1 MPPNA
6 PRVPGSSECAASL
19 PEAPECVASPASDN
33 CPGSLRTRHLSPTTP
48 AGRLTPDA
56 PEPAACPAWPSPE
69 SPSRELSEWAE
80 PREPPHR
87 VITPEHSASVPRVP
101 RSDLFF
107 SRIKIHRKAMQL

>member
-1 MPPNA
+1 MPPSM
-6 PRVPGSSECAASL
+6 PPVPECL
-19 PEAPECVASPASDN
+19 TRKPHPEA
-33 CPGSLRTRHLSPTTP
+33 LRARHLSSSTP
-48 AGRLTPDA
+48 AGRPPPDA
-56 PEPAACPAWPSPE
+56 PEPATCPAWPSPE

-101 RSDLFF
+101 GSDSFF